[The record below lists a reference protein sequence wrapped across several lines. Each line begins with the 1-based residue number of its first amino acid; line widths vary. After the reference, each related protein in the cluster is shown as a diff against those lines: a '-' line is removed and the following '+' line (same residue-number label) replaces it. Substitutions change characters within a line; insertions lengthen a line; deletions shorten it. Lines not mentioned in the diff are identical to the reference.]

1 MGRGNKIKT
10 LCGHELKVGQ
20 VVRWLAPEKEDRD
33 LSVNWN
39 VEEII
44 SEKIIRL
51 SNDNGKVEV
60 LPDELFLAPS
70 QKSQM
75 FTPTFM
81 IYQDKEYE
89 ILNCNVAFD
98 ATEYKIEIE
107 PDKYEWVRAY
117 NPDIKKIWCYAN
129 GLDV

>member
-1 MGRGNKIKT
+1 MGRRKQIKT

-20 VVRWLAPEKEDRD
+20 VVRWLDPEKAARD

-39 VEEII
+39 VDEIVSEEM
-44 SEKIIRL
+44 IRI
-51 SNDNGKVEV
+51 SNDYGQAEV
-60 LPDELFLAPS
+60 FPDELFLAPS
-70 QKSQM
+70 PKSQM

-81 IYQDKEYE
+81 IYQGKEFE

-107 PDKYEWVRAY
+107 PDKYEWVRAC
-117 NPDIKKIWCYAN
+117 NPDIQKVWCYAN
-129 GLDV
+129 GLGE